1 MPKRL
6 GQIDTKDIN
15 YYSGQ
20 DRDPNTGLPKGLK
33 SHSSVKKDTGV
44 MDESL
49 LGKIR
54 QTLTGASSEIN
65 ESVSED
71 IVQHDK
77 LVKAI
82 RNSETDKLT
91 KSKLLST
98 AVKVRGLKSEEKEK
112 GLDGKKCWKGYRLAG
127 TKKKGGKTVDNCVKS
142 EDVVNERLGGKG
154 YSKKA
159 TGGGGD
165 WEDSDRG
172 EGNKATRR
180 SGGTVKV
187 KSPTYLAY
195 IKNKKKKVAEQ
206 ELKEYSPNISYQAKG
221 GKKSGKLGKSSVYSL
236 RGDDESKKDFRK
248 SHTKDIKDGLVKKES
263 YATARKPSELK
274 KQAKLEAL
282 LQRIE
287 DRKKKQKESVKE
299 DKSYKDYMADVQSAK
314 DRKKSVRDRRKERD
328 AAFVDRVKSG
338 IKFYDKKG
346 SGRIVKGRKVYTS
359 ASEGVVQVAKAAM
372 NVAKKVLAT
381 QGGGKFAKNTKTGS
395 QTVTPKKKEDPN
407 KENQPNP
414 GITSTTNT
422 KKKSGVVGIATHID
436 GKKIAKGA
444 KSAVKGY
451 TAMFDAP
458 SSEGEV

>member
-33 SHSSVKKDTGV
+33 SRSSVRKDTGV

-71 IVQHDK
+71 VVQHDK

-82 RNSETDKLT
+82 RNSEASKLT
-91 KSKLLST
+91 QAKLLKT
-98 AVKVRGLKSEEKEK
+98 AAKVRGLKSE
-112 GLDGKKCWKGYRLAG
+112 DI
-127 TKKKGGKTVDNCVKS
+127 
-142 EDVVNERLGGKG
+142 VNERLGGKG

-165 WEDSDRG
+165 WENSDRG
-172 EGNKATRR
+172 GGHGWQRRVNKP
-180 SGGTVKV
+180 VKA

-206 ELKEYSPNISYQAKG
+206 ELKEYSPNVTYQAKG

-299 DKSYKDYMADVQSAK
+299 SKSYKDYMADVQSAK

>member
-65 ESVSED
+65 ESVSEG

-91 KSKLLST
+91 KGKLLST
-98 AVKVRGLKSEEKEK
+98 AVKVRGLKSE
-112 GLDGKKCWKGYRLAG
+112 DI
-127 TKKKGGKTVDNCVKS
+127 
-142 EDVVNERLGGKG
+142 VNERLGGKG

>member
-82 RNSETDKLT
+82 RNSEASKLT
-91 KSKLLST
+91 QAKLLKT
-98 AVKVRGLKSEEKEK
+98 AAKVRGLKSE
-112 GLDGKKCWKGYRLAG
+112 DI
-127 TKKKGGKTVDNCVKS
+127 
-142 EDVVNERLGGKG
+142 VNERLGGKG

-206 ELKEYSPNISYQAKG
+206 ELKEYSPNVTYQAKG

-274 KQAKLEAL
+274 KKAKLEAL

-299 DKSYKDYMADVQSAK
+299 SKSYKDYMASVQQAK
-314 DRKKSVRDRRKERD
+314 DRKKAVRDRRKEKD
-328 AAFVDRVKSG
+328 ASFVDRVKHG

-346 SGRIVKGRKVYTS
+346 SGRIVKGKKVYSS

-395 QTVTPKKKEDPN
+395 QTVSPKKKEDPN
-407 KENQPNP
+407 KEDQPNP
-414 GITSTTNT
+414 GITSTTNA
-422 KKKSGVVGIATHID
+422 KKKSGVVGIATHVD

-444 KSAVKGY
+444 KTAVKGY

-458 SSEGEV
+458 SSESEV

>member
-1 MPKRL
+1 M
-6 GQIDTKDIN
+6 
-15 YYSGQ
+15 
-20 DRDPNTGLPKGLK
+20 
-33 SHSSVKKDTGV
+33 
-44 MDESL
+44 
-49 LGKIR
+49 
-54 QTLTGASSEIN
+54 
-65 ESVSED
+65 
-71 IVQHDK
+71 
-77 LVKAI
+77 
-82 RNSETDKLT
+82 
-91 KSKLLST
+91 
-98 AVKVRGLKSEEKEK
+98 
-112 GLDGKKCWKGYRLAG
+112 
-127 TKKKGGKTVDNCVKS
+127 
-142 EDVVNERLGGKG
+142 GGKG
-154 YSKKA
+154 YSKQA
-159 TGGGGD
+159 TKGGGD

-172 EGNKATRR
+172 AGNRATRR
-180 SGGTVKV
+180 SGGNVKA
-187 KSPTYLAY
+187 KSPTYLAHVH
-195 IKNKKKKVAEQ
+195 NKGKKKVDPEKNPAVKEHHQVDANGKVIEHEDTTPSSVEEQ
-206 ELKEYSPNISYQAKG
+206 QLVDFLTLKEYSPNVSYQAKG

>member
-82 RNSETDKLT
+82 RNSEASKLT
-91 KSKLLST
+91 QAKLLKT
-98 AVKVRGLKSEEKEK
+98 AAKVRGLKSE
-112 GLDGKKCWKGYRLAG
+112 DI
-127 TKKKGGKTVDNCVKS
+127 
-142 EDVVNERLGGKG
+142 VNERLGGKG

-180 SGGTVKV
+180 SGGTVKA

-195 IKNKKKKVAEQ
+195 IKNKKKKVTEQ
-206 ELKEYSPNISYQAKG
+206 ELKEYSPNVTYQAKG

-274 KQAKLEAL
+274 KKAKLEAL

-299 DKSYKDYMADVQSAK
+299 SKSYKDYMASVQQAK
-314 DRKKSVRDRRKERD
+314 DRKKAVRDRRKEKD
-328 AAFVDRVKSG
+328 ASFVDRVKHG

-346 SGRIVKGRKVYTS
+346 SGRIVKGKKVYSS

-395 QTVTPKKKEDPN
+395 QTVSPKKKEDPN
-407 KENQPNP
+407 KEDQPNP
-414 GITSTTNT
+414 GITSTTNA
-422 KKKSGVVGIATHID
+422 KKKSGVVGIATHVD

-444 KSAVKGY
+444 KTAVKGY

-458 SSEGEV
+458 SSEGEVNYSPV

>member
-82 RNSETDKLT
+82 RNSEASKLT
-91 KSKLLST
+91 QAKLLKT
-98 AVKVRGLKSEEKEK
+98 AAKVRGLKSE
-112 GLDGKKCWKGYRLAG
+112 DI
-127 TKKKGGKTVDNCVKS
+127 
-142 EDVVNERLGGKG
+142 VNERLGGKG

-206 ELKEYSPNISYQAKG
+206 ELKEYSPNVTYQAKG

-299 DKSYKDYMADVQSAK
+299 SKSYKDFMADVQSSK

-346 SGRIVKGRKVYTS
+346 SGRIVKGKKVYTS

-381 QGGGKFAKNTKTGS
+381 QGGGKLAKNTKTGS
-395 QTVTPKKKEDPN
+395 QTVSPKKKEDK
-407 KENQPNP
+407 KEQPNP
-414 GITSTTNT
+414 GITSTTNA
-422 KKKSGVVGIATHID
+422 KKKSGVVGIATHVD

-444 KSAVKGY
+444 KTAVKGY

>member
-33 SHSSVKKDTGV
+33 SHSSVRKDTGV

-82 RNSETDKLT
+82 RNSEASKLT
-91 KSKLLST
+91 QAKLLKT
-98 AVKVRGLKSEEKEK
+98 AAKVRGLKSE
-112 GLDGKKCWKGYRLAG
+112 DI
-127 TKKKGGKTVDNCVKS
+127 
-142 EDVVNERLGGKG
+142 VNERLGGKG

-195 IKNKKKKVAEQ
+195 IKNKKKKVTEQ
-206 ELKEYSPNISYQAKG
+206 ELKEYSPNVTYQAKG

-274 KQAKLEAL
+274 KKAKLEAL

-299 DKSYKDYMADVQSAK
+299 SKSYKDYMASVQQAK
-314 DRKKSVRDRRKERD
+314 DRKKAVRDRRKEKD
-328 AAFVDRVKSG
+328 ASFVDRVKHG

-346 SGRIVKGRKVYTS
+346 SGRIVKGKKVYSS

-395 QTVTPKKKEDPN
+395 QTVSPKKKEDPN
-407 KENQPNP
+407 KEDQPNP
-414 GITSTTNT
+414 GITSTTNA
-422 KKKSGVVGIATHID
+422 KKKSGVVGIATHVD

-444 KSAVKGY
+444 KTAVKGY

-458 SSEGEV
+458 SSESEV

>member
-33 SHSSVKKDTGV
+33 SRSSVRKDTGV

-77 LVKAI
+77 LVKSI
-82 RNSETDKLT
+82 RNSEASKLT
-91 KSKLLST
+91 QAKLLKT
-98 AVKVRGLKSEEKEK
+98 AAKVRGLKSE
-112 GLDGKKCWKGYRLAG
+112 DI
-127 TKKKGGKTVDNCVKS
+127 
-142 EDVVNERLGGKG
+142 VNERLGGKG

-195 IKNKKKKVAEQ
+195 IKNKKKKV
-206 ELKEYSPNISYQAKG
+206 
-221 GKKSGKLGKSSVYSL
+221 
-236 RGDDESKKDFRK
+236 
-248 SHTKDIKDGLVKKES
+248 KES

-287 DRKKKQKESVKE
+287 DRKKKQKSVKE
-299 DKSYKDYMADVQSAK
+299 SKSYKDFMADVKASK
-314 DRKKSVRDRRKERD
+314 DRKKAVRDRRKERD

-346 SGRIVKGRKVYTS
+346 SGRIVKGKKVYTS

-381 QGGGKFAKNTKTGS
+381 QGGGKLAKNTKTGS
-395 QTVTPKKKEDPN
+395 QTVSPKKKEDK
-407 KENQPNP
+407 KEQPNP
-414 GITSTTNT
+414 GITSTTNA
-422 KKKSGVVGIATHID
+422 KKKSGVVGIATHVD

-444 KSAVKGY
+444 KTAVKGY

>member
-33 SHSSVKKDTGV
+33 SHSSVRKDTGV

-82 RNSETDKLT
+82 RNSEASKLT
-91 KSKLLST
+91 QAKLLKT
-98 AVKVRGLKSEEKEK
+98 AAKVRGLKSE
-112 GLDGKKCWKGYRLAG
+112 DI
-127 TKKKGGKTVDNCVKS
+127 
-142 EDVVNERLGGKG
+142 VNERLGGKG

-195 IKNKKKKVAEQ
+195 IKNKKKAKVSEGSAYGLWKGDGKRKLPGDKKKKVTEQ
-206 ELKEYSPNISYQAKG
+206 ELKEYSPNVTYQAKG

-274 KQAKLEAL
+274 KKAKLEAL

-299 DKSYKDYMADVQSAK
+299 SKSYKDYMASVQQAK
-314 DRKKSVRDRRKERD
+314 DRKKAVRDRRKEKD
-328 AAFVDRVKSG
+328 ASFVDRVKHG

-346 SGRIVKGRKVYTS
+346 SGRIVKGKKVYSS

-395 QTVTPKKKEDPN
+395 QTVSPKKKEDPN
-407 KENQPNP
+407 KEDQPNP
-414 GITSTTNT
+414 GITSTTNA
-422 KKKSGVVGIATHID
+422 KKKSGVVGIATHVD

-444 KSAVKGY
+444 KTAVKGY

-458 SSEGEV
+458 SSESEV

>member
-82 RNSETDKLT
+82 RNSEASKLT
-91 KSKLLST
+91 QAKLLKT
-98 AVKVRGLKSEEKEK
+98 AAKVRGLKSE
-112 GLDGKKCWKGYRLAG
+112 DI
-127 TKKKGGKTVDNCVKS
+127 
-142 EDVVNERLGGKG
+142 VNERLGGKG

-206 ELKEYSPNISYQAKG
+206 ELKEYSPNVTYQAKG

-274 KQAKLEAL
+274 KKAKLEAL

-299 DKSYKDYMADVQSAK
+299 SKSYKDYMASVQQAK
-314 DRKKSVRDRRKERD
+314 DRKKAVRDRRKEKD
-328 AAFVDRVKSG
+328 ASFVDRVKHG

-346 SGRIVKGRKVYTS
+346 SGRIVKGKKVYSS

-381 QGGGKFAKNTKTGS
+381 QGGGKLAKNTKTGS
-395 QTVTPKKKEDPN
+395 QTVSPKKKEDPN
-407 KENQPNP
+407 KEDQPNP
-414 GITSTTNT
+414 GITSTTNA
-422 KKKSGVVGIATHID
+422 KKKSGVVGIATHVD

-444 KSAVKGY
+444 KTAVKGY